1 MSTTTTTT
9 TNTNNLLTAS
19 SPSEFFEILLD
30 LEKNEAT
37 TTITGPLEIPKLTRQ
52 TNMPPDVSFP
62 EEELLAELNLISPLD
77 ALMNY
82 IQEEGTQQCRECNT
96 MIWPEEDDTCFSCF
110 SKHMRECQED
120 PGDIPEKYRENS
132 V

>member
-1 MSTTTTTT
+1 MSSTTTTNT
-9 TNTNNLLTAS
+9 TNNLLTAS

-30 LEKNEAT
+30 LEKNEET
-37 TTITGPLEIPKLTRQ
+37 TTTTRPLEIPKLTRQ

-62 EEELLAELNLISPLD
+62 EEELLAELNLISPFD

-96 MIWPEEDDTCFSCF
+96 MIWPEEDETCFNCF

>member
-1 MSTTTTTT
+1 MSSTTTTTT
-9 TNTNNLLTAS
+9 TNNLLTAS
-19 SPSEFFEILLD
+19 SPSEFFEILKKYEAA
-30 LEKNEAT
+30 LEK
-37 TTITGPLEIPKLTRQ
+37 PKLIRQ

-62 EEELLAELNLISPLD
+62 EEELLAELNLISPFD

-82 IQEEGTQQCRECNT
+82 IQEEGMQKCRECNT
-96 MIWPEEDDTCFSCF
+96 MIWPEEDETCFSCF